1 MSAASKQS
9 GEPRLGSPLAE
20 EEEEDLYVR
29 LKALRRQLELVGI
42 REECIKNKHKN
53 LKRELRWEVKRLQS
67 VPLVVGHLLEMI
79 DQNTPSTGN
88 SIFLLSQSEKPDVT
102 YNDISG
108 CDIQKQEIR
117 EFVELPLI
125 HHELY
130 RQIGI
135 DPPRGVLLY
144 GPPGTGKTM
153 FAKALAH
160 HTTAAFIRVVGSEVL
175 GSPFE
180 KFHTGARMAR
190 MFFCPAKGNTP
201 SIVFMDEVDAIAA
214 DREVQRIL
222 LELLNPGGSYVKVSR
237 GIGCPTARS
246 AVRDMR
252 SRWSWPGRRRRSRRD
267 DALNHVLS
275 SRNILPSRREVLCS
289 YCSREMERG
298 RLTKLTVFDPSL
310 FEDASTK
317 AMKKS
322 TTFLGLGSNSD

>member
-29 LKALRRQLELVGI
+29 LKALRRQLELVEI

-79 DQNTPSTGN
+79 DQNSAIVRSSRRSNRYVRILSTVN
-88 SIFLLSQSEKPDVT
+88 RELHLFVKP
-102 YNDISG
+102 DISG

-135 DPPRGVLLY
+135 DPPRGVLLC

-160 HTTAAFIRVVGSEVL
+160 HTTATFIRVVGSEVL

-190 MFFCPAKGNTP
+190 MFFCPAKENTP

-222 LELLNPGGSYVKVSR
+222 LELLN
-237 GIGCPTARS
+237 
-246 AVRDMR
+246 R
-252 SRWSWPGRRRRSRRD
+252 SRYRMPDSPVCRSRHEISMELAGPSSAFLLASPGPR
-267 DALNHVLS
+267 VLPKFI
-275 SRNILPSRREVLCS
+275 RATLIGTYVIFPVN
-289 YCSREMERG
+289 G
-298 RLTKLTVFDPSL
+298 R
-310 FEDASTK
+310 
-317 AMKKS
+317 
-322 TTFLGLGSNSD
+322 

>member
-29 LKALRRQLELVGI
+29 LKALRRQLEL
-42 REECIKNKHKN
+42 HKN

-79 DQNTPSTGN
+79 DQNSAIVRSSRRSNRYVRILSTVN
-88 SIFLLSQSEKPDVT
+88 RELHLFVKP
-102 YNDISG
+102 DISG

-222 LELLNPGGSYVKVSR
+222 LELLNPPGVAWRMCGFKVHLYCYV
-237 GIGCPTARS
+237 
-246 AVRDMR
+246 
-252 SRWSWPGRRRRSRRD
+252 
-267 DALNHVLS
+267 
-275 SRNILPSRREVLCS
+275 
-289 YCSREMERG
+289 Y
-298 RLTKLTVFDPSL
+298 
-310 FEDASTK
+310 FEDRF
-317 AMKKS
+317 
-322 TTFLGLGSNSD
+322 FLYLKLKNKLIIIDKIFQK